1 MIHYRDRTFCAS
13 PCDNR
18 ECPHHK
24 NNVPADTG
32 GLPVAWG
39 YFHGDCEGFTRVR
52 AGDCDLCGEWSG
64 GLVSGACVGCRE
76 RWGMG

>member
-18 ECPHHK
+18 QCPRHK
-24 NNVPADTG
+24 DNVPADTG

-39 YFHGDCEGFTRVR
+39 CFR
-52 AGDCDLCGEWSG
+52 ATCAEY
-64 GLVSGACVGCRE
+64 RE
-76 RWGMG
+76 RVVELKDEE